1 LYVLNREIE
10 AGEGMLYNS
19 TQNIWTVNMKGP
31 LSERRIRVLIAK
43 PGLDGH
49 DRGAKVVVHTLK
61 EAGMEVIYT
70 GLHKTIDEIMNTA
83 LEEDV
88 DVIGLSIYS
97 GAHLPLSKKL
107 MEQLKEKKL
116 TDKLVLVGGNIP
128 QRDVKVLKNYG
139 VTEVFPIGAKL
150 DEIVDFIKERVREQN
165 EKI

>member
-1 LYVLNREIE
+1 MKQERSYCIIQPEV
-10 AGEGMLYNS
+10 
-19 TQNIWTVNMKGP
+19 TWTVTRDRILGEKI
-31 LSERRIRVLIAK
+31 IRVLIAK

-49 DRGAKVVVHTLK
+49 DKGAKVIVHALK
-61 EAGMEVIYT
+61 EAGMEVLYT
-70 GLHKTIDEIMNTA
+70 GLHKTIDEIVNTA

-107 MEQLKEKKL
+107 MERLKEKEL

-128 QRDVKVLKNYG
+128 QRDIKILKDYG
-139 VTEVFPIGAKL
+139 VTEVFPVGAKL
-150 DEIVDFIKERVREQN
+150 DEIIEFIKKRVGERN

>member
-1 LYVLNREIE
+1 LKQEESYCIIQPEV
-10 AGEGMLYNS
+10 
-19 TQNIWTVNMKGP
+19 TWTVTRDRILGEKI
-31 LSERRIRVLIAK
+31 IRVLIAK

-49 DRGAKVVVHTLK
+49 DKGAKVVVHALQ
-61 EAGMEVIYT
+61 EAGMEVLYT
-70 GLHKTIDEIMNTA
+70 GLHKTIDEIVNSA

-107 MEQLKEKKL
+107 MERLEEKEL

-128 QRDVKVLKNYG
+128 QRDIKILKDYG
-139 VTEVFPIGAKL
+139 VTEVFPVGAKL
-150 DEIVDFIKERVREQN
+150 DEIIEFIKKRVGERN

>member
-1 LYVLNREIE
+1 
-10 AGEGMLYNS
+10 
-19 TQNIWTVNMKGP
+19 
-31 LSERRIRVLIAK
+31 LSEKRIRVLIAK

-49 DRGAKVVVHTLK
+49 DKGAKVIVHALK
-61 EAGMEVIYT
+61 EAGMEVLYT
-70 GLHKTIDEIMNTA
+70 GLHKTIDEIVNTA

-107 MEQLKEKKL
+107 MEQLKEKRL

-128 QRDVKVLKNYG
+128 QRDIKILKNHG
-139 VTEVFPIGAKL
+139 VTEVFPVGARL
-150 DEIVDFIKERVREQN
+150 DDIIEFIKERVGEQN